1 MVVKKPYYEI
11 IKGDTRFRLIAENSE
26 SEELVWHRDRRD
38 RVVEVI
44 QSNGWKFQYDN
55 KLPID
60 LTEGDTI
67 EIPKGHYHRVIKG
80 SGDLII
86 RIIEK

>member
-11 IKGDTRFRLIAENSE
+11 VKGDTRFRLITENSE

-38 RVVEVI
+38 RVVEIVK
-44 QSNGWKFQYDN
+44 SNGWKFQFDN
-55 KLPID
+55 QLPIN
-60 LTEGDTI
+60 LKEGDSLT
-67 EIPKGHYHRVIKG
+67 IPKGHYHRVIKG

-86 RIIEK
+86 RITEM